1 MIDLGIYAKIR
12 KGMKNSIASFEPF
25 RNWNYKKII
34 VQPNSALR
42 NQQYYVSELKKLQAR
57 NEKETGI
64 EFVIGDKNNYQ
75 DFIALIDAMKLANQ
89 ETYGVDAEKTHH
101 FFAVHMCKNPNEKTT
116 PDTVCGRVI
125 EGEYYKEKASLNL
138 FKPEAFINHI
148 PKQSYYVIFG
158 FLLFLN
164 ISMLIKERF
173 QLQ

>member
-1 MIDLGIYAKIR
+1 
-12 KGMKNSIASFEPF
+12 MKNSIASFEPF

-89 ETYGVDAEKTHH
+89 ETYGVDAE
-101 FFAVHMCKNPNEKTT
+101 NP
-116 PDTVCGRVI
+116 I
-125 EGEYYKEKASLNL
+125 
-138 FKPEAFINHI
+138 I
-148 PKQSYYVIFG
+148 
-158 FLLFLN
+158 FLLFICVKSRMKKQPLTL
-164 ISMLIKERF
+164 SAVEL
-173 QLQ
+173 